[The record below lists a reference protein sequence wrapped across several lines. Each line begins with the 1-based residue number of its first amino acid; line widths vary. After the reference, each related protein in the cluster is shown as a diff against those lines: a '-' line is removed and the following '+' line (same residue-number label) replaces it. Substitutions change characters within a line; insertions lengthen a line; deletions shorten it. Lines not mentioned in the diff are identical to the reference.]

1 MLLGVSRPWTI
12 FRQLIRKFSFGYT
25 YEECLC
31 HGMRGRCH
39 HGFMLQILCLFLWR
53 HLENISALLLRR
65 CFLSA
70 FIIHMS
76 LYISFSSFSGVF
88 YEKVKLSLHGLPKFS
103 RTRND
108 DIKDGKIFIIRATND
123 FHVSR
128 ACLVYTPQGRS
139 LYVQQVCLQTCER
152 SL

>member
-1 MLLGVSRPWTI
+1 MFLILTRWAFLVYIYIYLWKIKTCSLLLGVSRPWTI

-70 FIIHMS
+70 FIIH
-76 LYISFSSFSGVF
+76 SFSSRQRLHRFAPLLYALARFKMDHFTENWWAPFFSF
-88 YEKVKLSLHGLPKFS
+88 
-103 RTRND
+103 
-108 DIKDGKIFIIRATND
+108 
-123 FHVSR
+123 
-128 ACLVYTPQGRS
+128 QM
-139 LYVQQVCLQTCER
+139 
-152 SL
+152 